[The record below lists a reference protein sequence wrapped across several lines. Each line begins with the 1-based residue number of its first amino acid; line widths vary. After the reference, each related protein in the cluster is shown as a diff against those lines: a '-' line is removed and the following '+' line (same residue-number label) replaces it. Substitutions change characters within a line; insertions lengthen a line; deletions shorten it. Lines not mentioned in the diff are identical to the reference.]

1 MRFNN
6 TKMFDVQY
14 MSVYIVV
21 CYDHARECVV
31 TEVFEDYKTAIQF
44 RDLMQKKS
52 SVKVTYIFHREIKKC
67 L

>member
-1 MRFNN
+1 
-6 TKMFDVQY
+6 MFDVQY

-21 CYDHARECVV
+21 CYDHKQECVV
-31 TEVFEDYKTAIQF
+31 TEVFEDYQTAIQF

>member
-1 MRFNN
+1 
-6 TKMFDVQY
+6 

-21 CYDHARECVV
+21 CYDHSRECVI
-31 TEVFEDYKTAIQF
+31 TEVFEDYQTAEQF